1 MLLRENFWNWSSP
14 RCNLV
19 HSGRGKE
26 LYFSLP
32 SSRAFLKMPRSP
44 RLEHAKIPRG
54 FAACFTHLAA
64 QESRQQRGLRQ
75 IGSAVFSKSFIQ
87 LAFSLSDVLGHLHLL
102 RGVWL
107 LTQNDHKL
115 NGFTV
120 IYGLDL
126 LKQRKEKKPTTTS
139 WSGHDTVWE
148 TDIGRNP

>member
-1 MLLRENFWNWSSP
+1 M
-14 RCNLV
+14 

-102 RGVWL
+102 RGV
-107 LTQNDHKL
+107 LTAHAKRSQ
-115 NGFTV
+115 V
-120 IYGLDL
+120 ERIYCDL
-126 LKQRKEKKPTTTS
+126 WVRFA
-139 WSGHDTVWE
+139 E
-148 TDIGRNP
+148 T